1 MPHRARW
8 STRAKWWMHAS
19 WETLNMVDL
28 INVLLRA
35 VMCIAFIMWV
45 VRPMLMTFSRRELDH
60 AEIEEAAQMAITSAF
75 QAYSHN
81 NTTANYY
88 DNPQLAVYM
97 AQNPDLHIPTDE
109 EMAQRQKA
117 ALEQAQ
123 ADEAA
128 AQLAA
133 ANPLAEL
140 VATEGPAAG
149 INASAD
155 VATDDQLAS
164 PDGLSSDATAVAV
177 LEASPEEEEAET
189 MEQMRERV
197 KLENKQ
203 KRPTIPP
210 ELLQNANSYEDQLM
224 VVRMIVDQEQSRVAS
239 VIRNMIQVK

>member
-1 MPHRARW
+1 
-8 STRAKWWMHAS
+8 
-19 WETLNMVDL
+19 MVDL

-45 VRPMLMTFSRRELDH
+45 VRPMLMIFSRRELDH

-133 ANPLAEL
+133 ANPVAKPVTTDTPAEG
-140 VATEGPAAG
+140 V
-149 INASAD
+149 SAE
-155 VATDDQLAS
+155 VATDAQPA
-164 PDGLSSDATAVAV
+164 PADGLSTDATAVAV
-177 LEASPEEEEAET
+177 VEASPEEDEAET
-189 MEQMRERV
+189 LEQMRERV

-203 KRPTIPP
+203 KKPTIPP

>member
-1 MPHRARW
+1 
-8 STRAKWWMHAS
+8 
-19 WETLNMVDL
+19 MVDL

-35 VMCIAFIMWV
+35 LMCIAFIMWV
-45 VRPMLMTFSRRELDH
+45 VRPMLMTFSRRELDQ

-75 QAYSHN
+75 QAYSN
-81 NTTANYY
+81 KNTNYY
-88 DNPQLAVYM
+88 DDPQLAVFM

-133 ANPLAEL
+133 ANPVAEI
-140 VATEGPAAG
+140 VTTDSPTEGVS
-149 INASAD
+149 ASAE
-155 VATDDQLAS
+155 VATDADSGVQPA
-164 PDGLSSDATAVAV
+164 PADGLSTDTTAVAV
-177 LEASPEEEEAET
+177 ADVSPDDDEGET
-189 MEQMRERV
+189 LEQMRERV

-203 KRPTIPP
+203 KKPTIPP

>member
-1 MPHRARW
+1 
-8 STRAKWWMHAS
+8 
-19 WETLNMVDL
+19 MVDL
-28 INVLLRA
+28 VNVLLRA

-75 QAYSHN
+75 QAYSN
-81 NTTANYY
+81 NNNASNYY
-88 DNPQLAVYM
+88 DNPQLAVFM
-97 AQNPDLHIPTDE
+97 AQNPDLHIPTDD

-123 ADEAA
+123 TDEAA

>member
-1 MPHRARW
+1 
-8 STRAKWWMHAS
+8 
-19 WETLNMVDL
+19 MVDL
-28 INVLLRA
+28 VNVLLRGL
-35 VMCIAFIMWV
+35 MCIAFIMWV
-45 VRPMLMTFSRRELDH
+45 VRPMLMTFSRRELDQ
-60 AEIEEAAQMAITSAF
+60 AEIEETAQMAITSAF
-75 QAYSHN
+75 QAYSNN
-81 NTTANYY
+81 NTNYY
-88 DNPQLAVYM
+88 DDPQLAVFM

-109 EMAQRQKA
+109 EMAQRQKV

-133 ANPLAEL
+133 ANPVAEL
-140 VATEGPAAG
+140 VATEGPTEG
-149 INASAD
+149 ASAD
-155 VATDDQLAS
+155 VATDVQLAS

-177 LEASPEEEEAET
+177 LEASPEEDEAET

>member
-1 MPHRARW
+1 
-8 STRAKWWMHAS
+8 
-19 WETLNMVDL
+19 MVDL

-35 VMCIAFIMWV
+35 LMCIAFIMWV
-45 VRPMLMTFSRRELDH
+45 VRPMLLTFSRRELDH

-75 QAYSHN
+75 QAYSN
-81 NTTANYY
+81 NNNASNYY
-88 DNPQLAVYM
+88 DDPQLAVYM
-97 AQNPDLHIPTDE
+97 AENPDLHIPTDA
-109 EMAQRQKA
+109 EMAERQKA

-133 ANPLAEL
+133 ANPEAAAATTETPAGAVNPSTEADPSAGAVVPQDAAETAPADGAV
-140 VATEGPAAG
+140 VAE
-149 INASAD
+149 
-155 VATDDQLAS
+155 V
-164 PDGLSSDATAVAV
+164 SDADD
-177 LEASPEEEEAET
+177 EGET
-189 MEQMRERV
+189 LEQMRERV

-203 KRPTIPP
+203 KKPTIPP

>member
-1 MPHRARW
+1 
-8 STRAKWWMHAS
+8 
-19 WETLNMVDL
+19 MVDL

-75 QAYSHN
+75 QAYSNN
-81 NTTANYY
+81 NTNYY

-97 AQNPDLHIPTDE
+97 AQNPGLPIPTE
-109 EMAQRQKA
+109 AEMAQRQKD
-117 ALEQAQ
+117 ALEKAQ

-128 AQLAA
+128 ALLAA
-133 ANPLAEL
+133 ANPPPPEA
-140 VATEGPAAG
+140 ATEASSSPVADAASDQPTTG
-149 INASAD
+149 VAAD
-155 VATDDQLAS
+155 GTPVAEATDGALLAQA
-164 PDGLSSDATAVAV
+164 DGEGDDA
-177 LEASPEEEEAET
+177 EET
-189 MEQMRERV
+189 LEQMRDRI
-197 KLENKQ
+197 KLEQKQ
-203 KRPTIPP
+203 KKPTIPP

>member
-1 MPHRARW
+1 
-8 STRAKWWMHAS
+8 
-19 WETLNMVDL
+19 MVDL

-45 VRPMLMTFSRRELDH
+45 VRPMLMTFSRRELDQS
-60 AEIEEAAQMAITSAF
+60 EIEETAQMAINSAF
-75 QAYSHN
+75 QAYSNN
-81 NTTANYY
+81 NTTTNYY
-88 DNPQLAVYM
+88 DNPQLAVFM

-133 ANPLAEL
+133 ANPVAEL
-140 VATEGPAAG
+140 VATDGPTAG
-149 INASAD
+149 LNASAE
-155 VATDDQLAS
+155 VATDPATDVQQA
-164 PDGLSSDATAVAV
+164 PADGLSADATAVTV
-177 LEASPEEEEAET
+177 VDVPPGDEEAET
-189 MEQMRERV
+189 LEQMRERV

-203 KRPTIPP
+203 KKPTIPP

>member
-1 MPHRARW
+1 
-8 STRAKWWMHAS
+8 
-19 WETLNMVDL
+19 MVDL
-28 INVLLRA
+28 FNVLLRA

-75 QAYSHN
+75 QAYSNN
-81 NTTANYY
+81 NTNYY
-88 DNPQLAVYM
+88 DDPQLAVFM
-97 AQNPDLHIPTDE
+97 AQNPDLHIPSDE
-109 EMAQRQKA
+109 ELAQRQKA

-133 ANPLAEL
+133 ANPEAEV
-140 VATEGPAAG
+140 VATEGPTG
-149 INASAD
+149 EVSASAGTD
-155 VATDDQLAS
+155 PNATTVAQQLPVEGIPA
-164 PDGLSSDATAVAV
+164 DATAVAV
-177 LEASPEEEEAET
+177 VEGAEVDD
-189 MEQMRERV
+189 EGESLAQMRERV

-203 KRPTIPP
+203 KKPTIPP

>member
-1 MPHRARW
+1 
-8 STRAKWWMHAS
+8 
-19 WETLNMVDL
+19 MVDL
-28 INVLLRA
+28 VNVLLRGL
-35 VMCIAFIMWV
+35 MCIAFIMWV
-45 VRPMLMTFSRRELDH
+45 VRPMLMTFSRRELDQ
-60 AEIEEAAQMAITSAF
+60 AEIEETAQMAITSAF
-75 QAYSHN
+75 QAYSN
-81 NTTANYY
+81 NTTNYY
-88 DNPQLAVYM
+88 DDPQLAVFM

-133 ANPLAEL
+133 ANPVAEL
-140 VATEGPAAG
+140 AATEGPTAG
-149 INASAD
+149 VNASAE
-155 VATDDQLAS
+155 VATDPATDVQQA
-164 PDGLSSDATAVAV
+164 PADGLSADATAVTV
-177 LEASPEEEEAET
+177 VDVPPGDEEAET
-189 MEQMRERV
+189 LEQMRERV

-203 KRPTIPP
+203 KKPTIPP

>member
-1 MPHRARW
+1 
-8 STRAKWWMHAS
+8 
-19 WETLNMVDL
+19 MVDL
-28 INVLLRA
+28 VNVLLRA

-75 QAYSHN
+75 QAYSN
-81 NTTANYY
+81 NNNASNYY
-88 DNPQLAVYM
+88 DNPQLAVFM
-97 AQNPDLHIPTDE
+97 AQNPDLHIPTDD

-133 ANPLAEL
+133 ANPVAEL

-155 VATDDQLAS
+155 VATDVQLAS

>member
-1 MPHRARW
+1 
-8 STRAKWWMHAS
+8 
-19 WETLNMVDL
+19 MVDL

-35 VMCIAFIMWV
+35 LMCIAFIMWV
-45 VRPMLMTFSRRELDH
+45 VRPMLMTFSRRELDQ

-75 QAYSHN
+75 QAYSN
-81 NTTANYY
+81 KNTNYY
-88 DNPQLAVYM
+88 DDPKLAVFM
-97 AQNPDLHIPTDE
+97 AKNPDLHIPTDE

-117 ALEQAQ
+117 ALEKAQ

-133 ANPLAEL
+133 ANPVAEL
-140 VATEGPAAG
+140 AATEGPAEG
-149 INASAD
+149 ASAD
-155 VATDDQLAS
+155 VATDVQPAS

-177 LEASPEEEEAET
+177 ADVSPDDDEGET
-189 MEQMRERV
+189 LEQMRERV

-203 KRPTIPP
+203 KKPTIPP

>member
-1 MPHRARW
+1 MR
-8 STRAKWWMHAS
+8 AS

-28 INVLLRA
+28 INVLLRGL
-35 VMCIAFIMWV
+35 MCIAFIMWV

-60 AEIEEAAQMAITSAF
+60 AEIEEAAQLAISTAF
-75 QAYSHN
+75 QAYSNHN
-81 NTTANYY
+81 ANYY
-88 DNPQLAVYM
+88 DDPQLAVFM

-117 ALEQAQ
+117 ALEKAQ

-133 ANPLAEL
+133 ANPVAEA
-140 VATEGPAAG
+140 VPTDSPTEA
-149 INASAD
+149 ASAAVD
-155 VATDDQLAS
+155 TDAQQTLA
-164 PDGLSSDATAVAV
+164 DGLSADATTVAVADV
-177 LEASPEEEEAET
+177 SPEDDEGET
-189 MEQMRERV
+189 LEQMRERV

-203 KRPTIPP
+203 KKPTIPP

>member
-1 MPHRARW
+1 
-8 STRAKWWMHAS
+8 
-19 WETLNMVDL
+19 MVDL
-28 INVLLRA
+28 VNVLLRGL
-35 VMCIAFIMWV
+35 MCIAFIMWV
-45 VRPMLMTFSRRELDH
+45 VRPMLMTFSRRELDQ
-60 AEIEEAAQMAITSAF
+60 AEIEETAQMAITSAF
-75 QAYSHN
+75 QAYSNN
-81 NTTANYY
+81 NTNYY
-88 DNPQLAVYM
+88 DDPQLAVFM

-133 ANPLAEL
+133 ANPVAEI
-140 VATEGPAAG
+140 VTTDSPTEGVG
-149 INASAD
+149 ASVE
-155 VATDDQLAS
+155 VATDADSGVQPA
-164 PDGLSSDATAVAV
+164 PADGLSTDATAVAV
-177 LEASPEEEEAET
+177 VEASPEEDEAET

>member
-1 MPHRARW
+1 
-8 STRAKWWMHAS
+8 
-19 WETLNMVDL
+19 MVDL

-35 VMCIAFIMWV
+35 LMCMAFIMWV
-45 VRPMLMTFSRRELDH
+45 VRPMLFAFSRRELDH
-60 AEIEEAAQMAITSAF
+60 AAIEEAAQMAITSAF
-75 QAYSHN
+75 QAYSNHN
-81 NTTANYY
+81 TNYY
-88 DNPQLAVYM
+88 DDPKLAVFM
-97 AQNPDLHIPTDE
+97 AQNPNLHIPTDE

-117 ALEQAQ
+117 ALEKAQ

-133 ANPLAEL
+133 ANPVAEL
-140 VATEGPAAG
+140 AATEGPTEG
-149 INASAD
+149 ASAD
-155 VATDDQLAS
+155 VATDVQPAS

-177 LEASPEEEEAET
+177 ADVSPDDDEGET
-189 MEQMRERV
+189 LEQMRERV

-203 KRPTIPP
+203 KKPTIPP

>member
-1 MPHRARW
+1 
-8 STRAKWWMHAS
+8 
-19 WETLNMVDL
+19 MVDL

-45 VRPMLMTFSRRELDH
+45 VRPMLMTFSRRELDQS
-60 AEIEEAAQMAITSAF
+60 EIEETAQMAINSAF
-75 QAYSHN
+75 QAYSNN
-81 NTTANYY
+81 NTTTNYY
-88 DNPQLAVYM
+88 DNPQLAVFM

-133 ANPLAEL
+133 ANPVAEL
-140 VATEGPAAG
+140 VATDGPTAG
-149 INASAD
+149 VNASAE
-155 VATDDQLAS
+155 VATDPATDVQQA
-164 PDGLSSDATAVAV
+164 PADGLSTDATAVTV
-177 LEASPEEEEAET
+177 VDVPPGDEEAET
-189 MEQMRERV
+189 LEQMRERV

-203 KRPTIPP
+203 KKPTIPP

>member
-1 MPHRARW
+1 
-8 STRAKWWMHAS
+8 
-19 WETLNMVDL
+19 MVDL
-28 INVLLRA
+28 VNVLLRGL
-35 VMCIAFIMWV
+35 MCIAFIMWV

-75 QAYSHN
+75 QAYSN
-81 NTTANYY
+81 NNNASNYY
-88 DNPQLAVYM
+88 DNPQLAVFM

-133 ANPLAEL
+133 ANPVAEP
-140 VATEGPAAG
+140 VITDSPTEV
-149 INASAD
+149 ASAE
-155 VATDDQLAS
+155 VATDAQPVPA
-164 PDGLSSDATAVAV
+164 DGLSSDATAVAV
-177 LEASPEEEEAET
+177 VEASPEEEEAET
-189 MEQMRERV
+189 LEQMRERV

-203 KRPTIPP
+203 KKPTIPP

>member
-1 MPHRARW
+1 
-8 STRAKWWMHAS
+8 
-19 WETLNMVDL
+19 
-28 INVLLRA
+28 
-35 VMCIAFIMWV
+35 
-45 VRPMLMTFSRRELDH
+45 
-60 AEIEEAAQMAITSAF
+60 
-75 QAYSHN
+75 
-81 NTTANYY
+81 
-88 DNPQLAVYM
+88 M

-117 ALEQAQ
+117 ALEKAQ

-133 ANPLAEL
+133 ANPVAEL
-140 VATEGPAAG
+140 AATEGPAEG
-149 INASAD
+149 ASAD
-155 VATDDQLAS
+155 VATDVQPAS

-177 LEASPEEEEAET
+177 ADVSPDDDEGET
-189 MEQMRERV
+189 LEQMRERV

-203 KRPTIPP
+203 KKPTIPP

>member
-1 MPHRARW
+1 
-8 STRAKWWMHAS
+8 
-19 WETLNMVDL
+19 MVDL
-28 INVLLRA
+28 FNVLLRA

-75 QAYSHN
+75 QAYSNN
-81 NTTANYY
+81 NTNYY
-88 DNPQLAVYM
+88 DNPQLAVFM
-97 AQNPDLHIPTDE
+97 AQNPDLHIPSDE

-133 ANPLAEL
+133 ANPVAEV
-140 VATEGPAAG
+140 VAADSLPDV
-149 INASAD
+149 ASASAEAD
-155 VATDDQLAS
+155 PMSVTGAQQVSA
-164 PDGLSSDATAVAV
+164 DGVSAEGTAVAEV
-177 LEASPEEEEAET
+177 SEEDAQEET
-189 MEQMRERV
+189 LEQMRERV
-197 KLENKQ
+197 KLENKP
-203 KRPTIPP
+203 KKPTIPP

>member
-1 MPHRARW
+1 
-8 STRAKWWMHAS
+8 
-19 WETLNMVDL
+19 MVDL
-28 INVLLRA
+28 LNVLLRA

-75 QAYSHN
+75 QAYSN
-81 NTTANYY
+81 NNNASNYY

-97 AQNPDLHIPTDE
+97 AQNPDLHIPSDE
-109 EMAQRQKA
+109 ELAQRQKA

-133 ANPLAEL
+133 AIPEAEV
-140 VATEGPAAG
+140 VATEGPTG
-149 INASAD
+149 EVSASAGTD
-155 VATDDQLAS
+155 PNATTVAQQLPVEGIPA
-164 PDGLSSDATAVAV
+164 DATAVAV
-177 LEASPEEEEAET
+177 VEGTEGDDEGESLA
-189 MEQMRERV
+189 QMRERV

-203 KRPTIPP
+203 KKPTIPP

>member
-1 MPHRARW
+1 
-8 STRAKWWMHAS
+8 
-19 WETLNMVDL
+19 MVDL

-45 VRPMLMTFSRRELDH
+45 VRPMLMTFSRRELDQ
-60 AEIEEAAQMAITSAF
+60 AEIEETAQMAITSAF
-75 QAYSHN
+75 QAYSNN
-81 NTTANYY
+81 NTNYY
-88 DNPQLAVYM
+88 DDPQLAVFM

-109 EMAQRQKA
+109 EMAQGQKA

-133 ANPLAEL
+133 ANPVAEL

-155 VATDDQLAS
+155 VATDVQLAS

-177 LEASPEEEEAET
+177 LEASPEEDEAET

>member
-1 MPHRARW
+1 MI
-8 STRAKWWMHAS
+8 
-19 WETLNMVDL
+19 DL

-35 VMCIAFIMWV
+35 LMCIAFIMWV
-45 VRPMLMTFSRRELDH
+45 VRPMLMTFSRRELDQ

-75 QAYSHN
+75 QAYSN
-81 NTTANYY
+81 KNTNYY
-88 DNPQLAVYM
+88 DDPKLAVFM

-117 ALEQAQ
+117 ALEKAQ

-133 ANPLAEL
+133 ANPVAEL
-140 VATEGPAAG
+140 AATEGPAEG
-149 INASAD
+149 ASAD
-155 VATDDQLAS
+155 VATDVQPAS

-177 LEASPEEEEAET
+177 ADVSPDDDEGET
-189 MEQMRERV
+189 LEQMRERV

-203 KRPTIPP
+203 KKPTIPP

>member
-1 MPHRARW
+1 
-8 STRAKWWMHAS
+8 
-19 WETLNMVDL
+19 MVDL
-28 INVLLRA
+28 LNVLLRA

-133 ANPLAEL
+133 ANPAAEV
-140 VATEGPAAG
+140 VATEGPTG
-149 INASAD
+149 EVSASAETD
-155 VATDDQLAS
+155 PNATTVAQQLPVEGIPA
-164 PDGLSSDATAVAV
+164 DATAVAV
-177 LEASPEEEEAET
+177 VEGAEGDD
-189 MEQMRERV
+189 EGESLAQMRERV

-203 KRPTIPP
+203 KKPTIPP

>member
-1 MPHRARW
+1 
-8 STRAKWWMHAS
+8 
-19 WETLNMVDL
+19 MVDL
-28 INVLLRA
+28 VNVLLRA

-75 QAYSHN
+75 QAYSN
-81 NTTANYY
+81 NNNASNYY
-88 DNPQLAVYM
+88 DNPQLAVFM
-97 AQNPDLHIPTDE
+97 AQNPDLHIPTDD

-123 ADEAA
+123 TDEAA

-133 ANPLAEL
+133 ANPVAEP
-140 VATEGPAAG
+140 VITDSPTEV
-149 INASAD
+149 ASAE
-155 VATDDQLAS
+155 VATDAQPVPA
-164 PDGLSSDATAVAV
+164 DGLSSDATAVAV
-177 LEASPEEEEAET
+177 VEASPEEEEAET
-189 MEQMRERV
+189 LEQMRERV

-203 KRPTIPP
+203 KKPTIPP